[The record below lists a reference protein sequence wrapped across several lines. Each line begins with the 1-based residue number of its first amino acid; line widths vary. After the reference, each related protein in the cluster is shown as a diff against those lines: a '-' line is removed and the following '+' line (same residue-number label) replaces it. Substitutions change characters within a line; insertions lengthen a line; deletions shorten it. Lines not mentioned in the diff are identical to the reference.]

1 MVWRCRSSYGVEDVE
16 NDMYLDEASG
26 GRDENR
32 MFVRKISNDE
42 LILGFKFRSDG
53 GRDFTETEKLRYPG
67 YHATYNWLVTN
78 YDLVGN
84 ELNANQITIIE
95 AAMPLFSN
103 SWGGHSVLIDGVYY
117 KSLSYV
123 KFVDDIPTLS

>member
-1 MVWRCRSSYGVEDVE
+1 MAWRYEPKFGVADLE
-16 NDMYLDEASG
+16 NDMYLDEARG

-42 LILGFKFRSDG
+42 LIFGFTFRSDG
-53 GRDFTETEKLRYPG
+53 DRDFTETEKLNYPG

-84 ELNANQITIIE
+84 ELNANQIIIIE

-103 SWGGHSVLIDGVYY
+103 SWGGYSVLIDGVYY
-117 KSLSYV
+117 KTLSYV
-123 KFVDDIPTLS
+123 KFVDSIPTLS